1 MFSVGIKTE
10 QDTQWKYKKMNRPQL
25 FLIDGHALIYRAYF
39 AFIRNPLVN
48 AKGQNTSAAFGFANY
63 IIKLIE
69 TYNCTYCAVV
79 LDSNKPTFRHE
90 MYAQYKANRQEMPD
104 ELKSQLPIINEIID
118 ALQIPVIREDGLEA
132 DDLIGTLTKKAEGEG
147 FDVFL
152 VTKDKDLMQL
162 ISPNVKMLA
171 PEGTGTLLTIGID
184 EVKEKMGIPPEKIVD
199 YLSLIGDSSDNI
211 PGVPGIGPKNAIK
224 ILELCGDV
232 DTLLQD
238 PTILGNAKL
247 IQKIQENKE
256 ALTLS
261 KQLATLRITPVT
273 IGMEAL
279 KRGCIDGDRCKE
291 IFRELE
297 FHSLM
302 RNPMFGESEISQI
315 ATSLITTDEQ
325 VNHLTSAIQSNGALS
340 INLFLSDENTMDAS
354 LLGLAISLD
363 GTASSF
369 LSFQDGDYSKL
380 LRLKEVFESTTIR
393 KTGHDVKSDI
403 QVLKKHGISLQG
415 IDFDVMIAAYLL
427 DPGKRDYGIDILS
440 TEWLKRDMPRMATLL
455 GEGKSKIC
463 RSQLT
468 SDAIADYCG
477 KAAGFI
483 YEMKSAME
491 VKLGEA
497 RLASLLTTMELP
509 VTSILAEME
518 LKGILVDKEHLGTLS
533 KEYNDL
539 LQQLSEEVFRL
550 AGETFNLNSPKQI
563 GEILFD
569 KLQIPGAKKTK
580 TGSLSTNA
588 EILEQL
594 APDYPVVGKILEY
607 RELQKL
613 CSTYIDALPS
623 QINTH
628 SGRVHT
634 TFNQTIA
641 ATGRLSSTNP
651 NLQNIPIR
659 SETGRRIREAFIA
672 AEGYTL
678 LSADYSQIELR
689 ILAHLSEDPFLIEAF
704 RNDRDIHTQTAS
716 AIFQC
721 FPEMVTPDM
730 RRAAKTINFGLMY
743 GMGPLNL
750 SRQLSISFAEAK
762 KFIDTYFMQFPKIK
776 NYMESSIQKARNCGY
791 SETMFGRRRFLP
803 EINTQ
808 NRVIRE
814 AAERTAINTPVQGA
828 AADMIKLAMIDV
840 DREIKTRFPS
850 ARMLLQVHD
859 ELIFE
864 VPFDIVEPFRASI
877 VEKMSTAATLS
888 VPVKVESGVAHNW
901 RSAH

>member
-1 MFSVGIKTE
+1 
-10 QDTQWKYKKMNRPQL
+10 MNRPQL

-48 AKGQNTSAAFGFANY
+48 AKGQNTSAAFGFSNY
-63 IIKLIE
+63 IIKLLE
-69 TYNCTYCAVV
+69 KYNCTYCAVV
-79 LDSNKPTFRHE
+79 LDSSKPTFRHE

-104 ELKSQLPIINEIID
+104 ELKSQIPIINDIIE
-118 ALQIPVIREDGLEA
+118 AFRIPVIREDGLEA
-132 DDLIGTLTKKAEGEG
+132 DDLIGTLTKKAESEG

-162 ISPNVKMLA
+162 ITPNVKMLA

-224 ILELCGDV
+224 ILELCGNV
-232 DTLLQD
+232 DALLND
-238 PTILGNAKL
+238 PSILGNAKL
-247 IQKIQENKE
+247 IQKIEEHKE
-256 ALTLS
+256 ALSLS
-261 KQLATLRITPVT
+261 KQLATLRLTPVT
-273 IGMEAL
+273 IGMESL
-279 KRGCIDGDRCKE
+279 KRGTIDGDRCKE

-315 ATSLITTDEQ
+315 
-325 VNHLTSAIQSNGALS
+325 NTSAITTEEQFTSMIEALQQCDNFS
-340 INLFLSDENTMDAS
+340 LNLFLSDENTINAS
-354 LLGLAISLD
+354 VLGLAISID
-363 GTASSF
+363 GTTSCF
-369 LSFQDGDYSKL
+369 LSFKDGDYSKL
-380 LRLKEVFESTTIR
+380 LRLKTFFESTAIR
-393 KTGHDVKSDI
+393 KIGHNLKSDI

-415 IDFDVMIAAYLL
+415 IAFDVMIAAYLL
-427 DPGKRDYGIDILS
+427 DPGKRDYSIDIL
-440 TEWLKRDMPRMATLL
+440 TVEWLKRDMPAIATLL
-455 GEGKSKIC
+455 GEGKSKIA
-463 RSQLT
+463 RSQLS
-468 SDAIADYCG
+468 SDAMADYCS
-477 KAAGFI
+477 KAAGLI
-483 YEMKSAME
+483 YQMKSVME
-491 VKLGEA
+491 GKLNDA
-497 RLASLLTTMELP
+497 HLSSLLITVELP
-509 VTSILAEME
+509 VTSILAKME
-518 LKGILVDKEHLGTLS
+518 LSGILIDKEHLGTLS
-533 KEYNDL
+533 REYNDL
-539 LQQLSEEVFRL
+539 LQKLSDEIFRL
-550 AGETFNLNSPKQI
+550 AGESFNLNSPKQI
-563 GEILFD
+563 GEVLFD
-569 KLQIPGAKKTK
+569 KLQIPTMKKTK
-580 TGSLSTNA
+580 NGSHSTNA

-594 APDYPVVGKILEY
+594 APDYPIVGKILEY

-613 CSTYIDALPS
+613 CSTYIDALPL
-623 QINTH
+623 QISPL

-672 AEGYTL
+672 EKGYTL

-704 RNDRDIHTQTAS
+704 RDDRDIHTQTAS

-776 NYMESSIQKARNCGY
+776 NYMESSIQKARDCGY

-803 EINTQ
+803 EINAQ

-828 AADMIKLAMIDV
+828 AADIIKLAMIDV
-840 DREIKTRFPS
+840 DREIKTSFPT

-864 VPFDIVEPFRASI
+864 VPVAIVEPFRAAI
-877 VEKMSTAATLS
+877 VENMSNAATLS

>member
-1 MFSVGIKTE
+1 
-10 QDTQWKYKKMNRPQL
+10 MNRPQL

-48 AKGQNTSAAFGFANY
+48 AKGQNTSAAFGFSNY
-63 IIKLIE
+63 LIKLLE
-69 TYNCTYCAVV
+69 TYTCIYCAVV
-79 LDSNKPTFRHE
+79 LDSSKPTFRHE
-90 MYAQYKANRQEMPD
+90 IYAQYKANRQEMPD
-104 ELKSQLPIINEIID
+104 ELKSQIPIINEIIE
-118 ALQIPVIREDGLEA
+118 AFKIPVIREIGLEA
-132 DDLIGTLTKKAEGEG
+132 DDLIGTLTKKAESEG

-184 EVKEKMGIPPEKIVD
+184 DVKEKMGIPPEKIVD

-224 ILELCGDV
+224 ILELCGNV
-232 DTLLQD
+232 DTLLEN
-238 PTILGNAKL
+238 PSILGNAKL

-256 ALTLS
+256 ALSLS

-273 IGMEAL
+273 IGMESL
-279 KRGCIDGDRCKE
+279 KRGTIDGDRCKE

-297 FHSLM
+297 FHTLM
-302 RNPMFGESEISQI
+302 RNPMFGESELAQIS
-315 ATSLITTDEQ
+315 TSSITTEEQ
-325 VNHLTSAIQSNGALS
+325 FEHLILAIQSCDS
-340 INLFLSDENTMDAS
+340 FSTNLFLSDENTVDA
-354 LLGLAISLD
+354 LILGLAISLD
-363 GTASSF
+363 GNNSF
-369 LSFQDGDYSKL
+369 FISFKDGDYSKL
-380 LRLKEVFESTTIR
+380 LQLKSVFESTTIR
-393 KTGHDVKSDI
+393 KIGHDVKSDI
-403 QVLKKHGISLQG
+403 QALKKHGISLQG
-415 IDFDVMIAAYLL
+415 ICFDVMIAAYLL
-427 DPGKRDYGIDILS
+427 DPGKRDYSIDILS
-440 TEWLKRDMPRMATLL
+440 VEWLKRDMPRLSSLL
-455 GEGKSKIC
+455 GEGKNKVT
-463 RSQLT
+463 RSQLS
-468 SDAIADYCG
+468 SDAIADYCS

-483 YEMKSAME
+483 YQMKSIMDGKLSE
-491 VKLGEA
+491 VNLS
-497 RLASLLTTMELP
+497 SLLTTMELP

-518 LKGILVDKEHLGTLS
+518 LSGILVDKEHLGTLS
-533 KEYNDL
+533 KEYNEL
-539 LQQLSEEVFRL
+539 LQQLSEEVFRM

-580 TGSLSTNA
+580 NGSHSTNA
-588 EILEQL
+588 EILELL

-613 CSTYIDALPS
+613 CSTYIDALPL
-623 QINTH
+623 QISPH

-672 AEGYTL
+672 EEGYTL
-678 LSADYSQIELR
+678 VSADYSQIELR

-704 RNDRDIHTQTAS
+704 RDDRDIHTQTAS

-776 NYMESSIQKARNCGY
+776 NYMESSIQKARDCGY

-803 EINTQ
+803 EINAQ
-808 NRVIRE
+808 NRIIRE

-828 AADMIKLAMIDV
+828 AADIIKLAMIDV
-840 DREIKTRFPS
+840 DREIKTNFPS

-864 VPFDIVEPFRASI
+864 VPFDIVEPFRRMI
-877 VEKMSTAATLS
+877 VEKMSHTATLS